1 MGEKQQ
7 NTKKSVSGKAFDWT
21 VLSKVIL
28 YARPYKWQTIIS
40 LFLSVVLGL
49 LATARPILIRNGVDY
64 AIVEDGDLVS
74 LWYAM
79 AILFSALLLEA
90 IGQFVFIYFTNDLGA
105 RVIKDIRIKLFD
117 HLLDFRIPFFD
128 KTPIGTLVTRT
139 VSDVETMAEIF
150 SNGILVIFGD
160 LFKIV
165 VMITT
170 MFIIFDSSLVA
181 ISLGVIPLLFIAT
194 RWFQQNIK
202 LVFTD
207 VRNQVAALNSFVQ
220 ERISGMSVV
229 QLFTRENTE
238 SKRFKQINAKHRD
251 ANIRGIWYFSLFLP
265 IIDMLS
271 SVSIA
276 LAIWFGGLK
285 ASMGG
290 DVSVGDLTALI
301 VFINLLYRPL
311 RQLADRFNTLQMGMV
326 ASERVLKLV
335 NDTDEKEISGSS

>member
-1 MGEKQQ
+1 MRI
-7 NTKKSVSGKAFDWT
+7 F
-21 VLSKVIL
+21 
-28 YARPYKWQTIIS
+28 IIS
-40 LFLSVVLGL
+40 LFLYVVLGL
-49 LATARPILIRNGVDY
+49 LTTARPILIRNGVDY

-74 LWYAM
+74 LWYTM

-117 HLLDFRIPFFD
+117 HLLDFRIPFLD

-181 ISLGVIPLLFIAT
+181 ISLSIIPLLFIAT

-238 SKRFKQINAKHRD
+238 SKKFKQINAKHRD

-276 LAIWFGGLK
+276 LAIWF
-285 ASMGG
+285 
-290 DVSVGDLTALI
+290 
-301 VFINLLYRPL
+301 
-311 RQLADRFNTLQMGMV
+311 
-326 ASERVLKLV
+326 
-335 NDTDEKEISGSS
+335 